1 MILEQT
7 ILVQLTLG
15 IIVVAVVLLLPCLL
29 VTAGIGAAMLL
40 SFVASGAVLG
50 ILVVWLVFLGTHG
63 LEDLR
68 AAGDWDSPCR

>member
-1 MILEQT
+1 MIFEQT

-15 IIVVAVVLLLPCLL
+15 IIVVAVMLPCLL

-40 SFVASGAVLG
+40 WFVASGAVLG
-50 ILVVWLVFLGTHG
+50 ILVFWLVFPGTYG

-68 AAGDWDSPCR
+68 ATGHWDSPWR